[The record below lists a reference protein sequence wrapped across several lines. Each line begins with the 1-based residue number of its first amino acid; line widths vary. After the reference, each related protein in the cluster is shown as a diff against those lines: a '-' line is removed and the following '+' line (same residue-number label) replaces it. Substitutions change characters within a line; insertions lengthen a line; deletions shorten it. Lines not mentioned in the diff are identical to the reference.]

1 MRYLSFYKMKT
12 RKKKIEIEESNNRKR
27 SFVSEASNC
36 FSLINIVKCR
46 YFLSFM
52 ALNKLFL
59 VSLNSLKLG
68 VWQMLLYST
77 CVELINQ
84 TSSFRPFNDTRKSYV
99 EPYTNKFWSSR
110 IFGDFTCKNLLATK
124 IIRWLQ
130 FIIITA
136 QYPML

>member
-1 MRYLSFYKMKT
+1 
-12 RKKKIEIEESNNRKR
+12 
-27 SFVSEASNC
+27 
-36 FSLINIVKCR
+36 
-46 YFLSFM
+46 M

-124 IIRWLQ
+124 IICWLQ

-136 QYPML
+136 QYPMLLEWTAATNWCRVINYKHLFCKYYLIPSKYKITATTFDVCMGQM